1 LTSPRSSAYS
11 GADERSLGDDAIQTT
26 DLPII
31 PIGATPDGTLRR
43 IYEEALRRFAE
54 RGYHGTSIRE
64 IAEACGIKPSSI
76 YAHIASKEQILHD
89 LILVG
94 HREHHDRLRDALLDA
109 GADPDDQ
116 LRAVVGAH
124 VRMHA
129 ELPMLATVANNELHA
144 LSSDLA
150 EEIVEIRDR
159 AVQMIVDVIERGVRL
174 GRFRCDDPFL
184 ATAIMGAA
192 GIRVAVWL
200 PADDRYDTDRVV
212 ASYADYAL
220 KLVS

>member
-1 LTSPRSSAYS
+1 VLATTQILPASAAS
-11 GADERSLGDDAIQTT
+11 
-26 DLPII
+26 
-31 PIGATPDGTLRR
+31 DGTLRR

-76 YAHIASKEQILHD
+76 YAHVPSKEQILHD
-89 LILVG
+89 LILFG
-94 HREHHDRLRDALLDA
+94 HEEHRDRLRDALLDA
-109 GADPDDQ
+109 GSDPADQ

-144 LSSDLA
+144 LA
-150 EEIVEIRDR
+150 PEVAQGITEIRDQ

-174 GRFRCDDPFL
+174 GRFHCDDVFL

-200 PADDRYDTDRVV
+200 PDDANYDAEQVV
-212 ASYADYAL
+212 ASYADYAV

>member
-1 LTSPRSSAYS
+1 MLAT
-11 GADERSLGDDAIQTT
+11 DAI
-26 DLPII
+26 LPAR
-31 PIGATPDGTLRR
+31 ATSDGTLRR

-76 YAHIASKEQILHD
+76 YAHVPSKDRILHD
-89 LILVG
+89 LILLG
-94 HREHHDRLRDALLDA
+94 HEEHRDRLRDALLDA
-109 GADPDDQ
+109 GSDPDDQ

-144 LSSDLA
+144 LPSDSV
-150 EEIVEIRDR
+150 EPITEIRDQ

-174 GRFRCDDPFL
+174 GRFHCDDPFL
-184 ATAIMGAA
+184 ATAIIGAA

-200 PADDRYDTDRVV
+200 PADTRYDVEQVV
-212 ASYADYAL
+212 TAYADHAV

>member
-1 LTSPRSSAYS
+1 MLVTTELLPARATS
-11 GADERSLGDDAIQTT
+11 
-26 DLPII
+26 
-31 PIGATPDGTLRR
+31 DGTLRR

-54 RGYHGTSIRE
+54 RGYHGTSVRE
-64 IAEACGIKPSSI
+64 IADACGIKASSI
-76 YAHIASKEQILHD
+76 YAHVPSKERILHD
-89 LILVG
+89 LILLG
-94 HREHHDRLRDALLDA
+94 HEEHRDRLRDAVLDA
-109 GADPDDQ
+109 GSDPADQ

-144 LSSDLA
+144 LPPDVA
-150 EEIVEIRDR
+150 QEITEIRDG

-174 GRFRCDDPFL
+174 GRFRCDDAFL
-184 ATAIMGAA
+184 ATAILGAA

-200 PADDRYDTDRVV
+200 PASGDYDVEHVV
-212 ASYADYAL
+212 SAYADYAV